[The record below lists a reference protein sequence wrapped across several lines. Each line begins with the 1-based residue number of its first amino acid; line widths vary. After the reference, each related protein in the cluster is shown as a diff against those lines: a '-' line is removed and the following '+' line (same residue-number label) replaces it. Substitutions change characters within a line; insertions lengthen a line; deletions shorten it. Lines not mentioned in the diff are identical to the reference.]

1 MPRSAKG
8 PPRFIILV
16 AVLLFIAQVFIFV
29 RRIPAVLSG
38 DGDFHA
44 LYRAAETVRRGNAHE
59 LSDRDAAQASQNG
72 PARPANAE
80 VRLNPPAY
88 EALLFVPF
96 TFLQYRTAYVAFLGV
111 NLALISLVIWM
122 IWPYLERLPGVWR
135 WFPPALF
142 FCFLSTTLA
151 VVRGADS
158 IILLTLVLA
167 SAVAFYRRDEWSS
180 GIFLGLGLFNFQ
192 LVLPIALLFLC
203 WRRWRIVA
211 GFIIAGAGTVVT
223 SVMLTGCVW
232 SGSYWH
238 NVRSCIAQFPIP
250 AGEMGY
256 EVNGTTLPTLRC
268 LLSSIAGSHIT
279 PHTVLIVTVIG
290 SILLLL
296 WTATRPPSYAL
307 AVLVAVLVSQYERIQ
322 DGVLLIIP
330 IALVLDARIAPTS
343 RMQEW
348 SRNIAGLLFAAP
360 TMIYLIGWRYC
371 ILVPLILALLIP
383 LRSTTWGYD
392 LPPAS

>member
-1 MPRSAKG
+1 MPHSAKG

-59 LSDRDAAQASQNG
+59 LSDRDADQASQKG
-72 PARPANAE
+72 PASPANAE

-96 TFLQYRTAYVAFLGV
+96 TFLEYRTAYLAFLGV

-142 FCFLSTTLA
+142 LCFLSTTLA
-151 VVRGADS
+151 IVQGADS

-180 GIFLGLGLFNFQ
+180 GILLGLGLFNFQ
-192 LVLPIALLFLC
+192 LVLPIAFLFLC
-203 WRRWRIVA
+203 WRRWRIVV
-211 GFIIAGAGTVVT
+211 GFIIAGAGTVVA
-223 SVMLTGCVW
+223 SAILAGCERFEV
-232 SGSYWH
+232 H
-238 NVRSCIAQFPIP
+238 RHTFLACIAQFPIP
-250 AGEMGY
+250 TGQTGY
-256 EVNGTTLPTLRC
+256 EVNTGALPNLRC
-268 LLSSIAGSHIT
+268 LLSSIASSHIS
-279 PHTVLIVTVIG
+279 PHAVLILTAIS

-330 IALVLDARIAPTS
+330 IALVLDARIAPTL
-343 RMQEW
+343 RTQEW

>member
-1 MPRSAKG
+1 MLRSAKALQ
-8 PPRFIILV
+8 RFIILV
-16 AVLLFIAQVFIFV
+16 AVLLLIAQVFIFV

-38 DGDFHA
+38 DGDFRS
-44 LYRAAETVRRGNAHE
+44 LYRAAEMVRRGNAHE
-59 LSDRDAAQASQNG
+59 LSDWNADQASQNG
-72 PARPANAE
+72 AVSPANAE
-80 VRLNPPAY
+80 PRLNPPAY
-88 EALLFVPF
+88 EALLLVPL
-96 TFLQYRTAYVAFLGV
+96 TFLEYRAAYLAFLAI
-111 NLALISLVIWM
+111 NLALVSLGIWM
-122 IWPYLERLPGVWR
+122 IWPYLERLPGAWR

-151 VVRGADS
+151 VVQGADS

-223 SVMLTGCVW
+223 SVMLTGCAW
-232 SGSYWH
+232 FGSYSQ
-238 NVRSCIAQFPIP
+238 NVRSCIAEFAIP
-250 AGEMGY
+250 AAEMGY
-256 EVNGTTLPTLRC
+256 KVNSTTLPTLRC

-279 PHTVLIVTVIG
+279 PHRVLILTAIC

-330 IALVLDARIAPTS
+330 IALVLDARIAPTL
-343 RMQEW
+343 RTQEW

-360 TMIYLIGWRYC
+360 TMIYLIGWNYC
-371 ILVPLILALLIP
+371 VLVPLMLALLVP
-383 LRSTTWGYD
+383 LRSTTWVYD